1 MNKSVWIRVMTALSG
16 VALLLA
22 SAAAVGER
30 FFGITVSAWAGRLF
44 AAQGPW
50 MMLLTLVVILLLA
63 VLGVSCI
70 LVLLP
75 GRKPKKRGYV
85 MQKTENG
92 PIGISVKTIEGQIRT
107 CVQKHDV
114 IARADISVAEGRT
127 GLIILLTVDQAA
139 GVNIPLSV
147 GMLQKQIRQYVSACS
162 GIEVQ
167 EVRVLVENSA
177 SPVPASPFAV
187 PQTTQVGEPETEE
200 KDYAEAAGGLVMSIP
215 AEEAADEAETEDEPA
230 PEAQEIQAAVLPEIP
245 PTQDDYYEDTDERPL
260 HQRLFGAEEE
270 LAIVPKP
277 PEMTAQETQTEAA
290 GETAL
295 DEADTAEEEEKP
307 AGDADDIDWSAHP
320 LPVEDVHLM
329 TDAATR
335 VEPEAADADAAQI
348 PDGEDAE

>member
-1 MNKSVWIRVMTALSG
+1 MNKSVWIRVLTALSG
-16 VALLLA
+16 VVLLLA
-22 SAAAVGER
+22 SAGAAAER
-30 FFGITVSAWAGRLF
+30 FFGVTVSEWAGRLF

-50 MMLLTLVVILLLA
+50 MMLLALAVIIALA
-63 VLGVSCI
+63 VLGVGCI
-70 LVLLP
+70 VMLLP

-114 IARADISVAEGRT
+114 IARADISVAEGKT

-200 KDYAEAAGGLVMSIP
+200 KEIREAAESPLLSVP
-215 AEEAADEAETEDEPA
+215 AEEETAEEA
-230 PEAQEIQAAVLPEIP
+230 PEEAAAEAPQAVLPEIP
-245 PTQDDYYEDTDERPL
+245 PVKEEYYEDAEDDRPL

-270 LAIVPKP
+270 LAIVPMP
-277 PEMTAQETQTEAA
+277 PEMTAEETLQEAEAADDA
-290 GETAL
+290 GETA
-295 DEADTAEEEEKP
+295 DEADEQPVEDE
-307 AGDADDIDWSAHP
+307 DDIDWREHP
-320 LPVEDVHLM
+320 LPVEAIVPV
-329 TDAATR
+329 T
-335 VEPEAADADAAQI
+335 EEN
-348 PDGEDAE
+348 DGAEETGETEETAPRQDSETQDAE